1 VILPLM
7 WASWISL
14 MRSDMLSV
22 VYSIVLDQL
31 HRATI
36 SGLSPYAA
44 NHDFVHLVMLIVA
57 FTHTT
62 SVSSQ
67 LL

>member
-1 VILPLM
+1 
-7 WASWISL
+7 